1 MAGKDHDVVHIDQRT
16 ARKGGKALDAIDQPD
31 RLFAVKRQHAES
43 LRAQGEFAHQVAPGM
58 FGQGMAP
65 SGWVACVG
73 VQQVNDRS
81 RVGWM
86 VVVRSNDSQGVHF
99 ASVKHNV
106 PMRERT
112 WRTVAMLGTAQTLA
126 FASTYYLPAVL
137 ADSMARDLGVSA
149 PVVFAA
155 FSLAMLVS
163 APLGPLTGRA
173 IDRHGGH
180 VVLPLTS
187 LVFATGLGA
196 LALAQGPW
204 SLFAAWAVMGLAM
217 GSGLYEAAFSAL
229 VRIYGSNSR
238 GAITGIT
245 LVAGFASTV
254 GWPLSAWM
262 EARWGWRGACA
273 GWAAAHLLLGLPLN
287 AALPRHTHPA
297 STGTQPSAS
306 VAAGGPPQH
315 SEPARAGTGSAL
327 ALAAVFAI
335 AWFIS
340 TAMATHLPH
349 LLQRAGLGL
358 GAAISIAALVGP
370 AQVAGRLAE
379 YGLLRHVHPLHSAR
393 FAAAAHPV
401 AALALLLAGAPLL
414 GALAPMFVML
424 HGAGN
429 GILTIAKGTLPLAL
443 FGPRGYG
450 ARLGLIMTPARFAQ
464 ALAPPLFGLALER
477 WGGGALWIT
486 AGLGLVSLGLL
497 LALRARPGSA

>member
-1 MAGKDHDVVHIDQRT
+1 
-16 ARKGGKALDAIDQPD
+16 
-31 RLFAVKRQHAES
+31 
-43 LRAQGEFAHQVAPGM
+43 
-58 FGQGMAP
+58 
-65 SGWVACVG
+65 
-73 VQQVNDRS
+73 
-81 RVGWM
+81 
-86 VVVRSNDSQGVHF
+86 
-99 ASVKHNV
+99 
-106 PMRERT
+106 MRERT

-137 ADSMARDLGVSA
+137 ADSIAHDLGVSA

-163 APLGPLTGRA
+163 APLGPADRA
-173 IDRHGGH
+173 RHRPPRRARRLAADQPG
-180 VVLPLTS
+180 LCQR
-187 LVFATGLGA
+187 GLGA

-297 STGTQPSAS
+297 NRRATQPSAS

-414 GALAPMFVML
+414 GALAPMFVVL

-443 FGPRGYG
+443 FGPHGYG

-477 WGGGALWIT
+477 WGAGALWIT

>member
-1 MAGKDHDVVHIDQRT
+1 
-16 ARKGGKALDAIDQPD
+16 
-31 RLFAVKRQHAES
+31 
-43 LRAQGEFAHQVAPGM
+43 
-58 FGQGMAP
+58 MAP
-65 SGWVACVG
+65 TGWVACVG

-81 RVGWM
+81 RVGWI

-106 PMRERT
+106 TMRERT
-112 WRTVAMLGTAQTLA
+112 WRTAAMLGTAQTLA

-149 PVVFAA
+149 TVVFAA

-297 STGTQPSAS
+297 SPATQPSAS

-349 LLQRAGLGL
+349 LLQLAGLGL

-393 FAAAAHPV
+393 VAAAAHPV

-443 FGPRGYG
+443 FGPHGYG

-477 WGGGALWIT
+477 WGAGALWIT

-497 LALRARPGSA
+497 LGLRARPGSA

>member
-1 MAGKDHDVVHIDQRT
+1 
-16 ARKGGKALDAIDQPD
+16 
-31 RLFAVKRQHAES
+31 
-43 LRAQGEFAHQVAPGM
+43 M

-65 SGWVACVG
+65 TGWVACVG

-81 RVGWM
+81 RVGWI

-106 PMRERT
+106 TMRERT
-112 WRTVAMLGTAQTLA
+112 WRTAAMLGTAQTLA

-245 LVAGFASTV
+245 LVAGFASTCLLYTS
-254 GWPLSAWM
+254 PSPRDRTRSRMPSSA
-262 EARWGWRGACA
+262 
-273 GWAAAHLLLGLPLN
+273 
-287 AALPRHTHPA
+287 
-297 STGTQPSAS
+297 
-306 VAAGGPPQH
+306 
-315 SEPARAGTGSAL
+315 
-327 ALAAVFAI
+327 
-335 AWFIS
+335 
-340 TAMATHLPH
+340 
-349 LLQRAGLGL
+349 
-358 GAAISIAALVGP
+358 
-370 AQVAGRLAE
+370 
-379 YGLLRHVHPLHSAR
+379 
-393 FAAAAHPV
+393 
-401 AALALLLAGAPLL
+401 
-414 GALAPMFVML
+414 
-424 HGAGN
+424 
-429 GILTIAKGTLPLAL
+429 
-443 FGPRGYG
+443 
-450 ARLGLIMTPARFAQ
+450 
-464 ALAPPLFGLALER
+464 
-477 WGGGALWIT
+477 
-486 AGLGLVSLGLL
+486 
-497 LALRARPGSA
+497 

>member
-1 MAGKDHDVVHIDQRT
+1 
-16 ARKGGKALDAIDQPD
+16 
-31 RLFAVKRQHAES
+31 
-43 LRAQGEFAHQVAPGM
+43 
-58 FGQGMAP
+58 
-65 SGWVACVG
+65 
-73 VQQVNDRS
+73 
-81 RVGWM
+81 
-86 VVVRSNDSQGVHF
+86 
-99 ASVKHNV
+99 
-106 PMRERT
+106 
-112 WRTVAMLGTAQTLA
+112 
-126 FASTYYLPAVL
+126 
-137 ADSMARDLGVSA
+137 
-149 PVVFAA
+149 
-155 FSLAMLVS
+155 VS

-297 STGTQPSAS
+297 SPATQPSAS

-349 LLQRAGLGL
+349 LLQLAGLGL

-443 FGPRGYG
+443 FGPHGYG

-477 WGGGALWIT
+477 WGAGALWIT

-497 LALRARPGSA
+497 LGLRAGPGSA